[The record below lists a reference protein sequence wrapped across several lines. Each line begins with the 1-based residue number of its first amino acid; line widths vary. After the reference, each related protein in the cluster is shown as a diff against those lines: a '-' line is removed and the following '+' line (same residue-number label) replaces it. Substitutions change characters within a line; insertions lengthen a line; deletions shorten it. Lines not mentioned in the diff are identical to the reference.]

1 MQAIYT
7 KYLGPTNTKGARI
20 KAYTLGGLSVTIGFD
35 YALSGEA
42 RHFEAVKALV
52 KKYAL
57 TEWPINDMCSGDA
70 PSGYVF
76 CFRDSKVTRLT

>member
-42 RHFEAVKALV
+42 IHFQAVKALV
-52 KKYAL
+52 KRYAL
-57 TEWPINDMCSGDA
+57 NEWPIGDMCYGDA
-70 PSGYVF
+70 PGGYVF
-76 CFRDSKVTRLT
+76 CFRESKVTP